1 MKTLKNILKKVVT
14 ESVVGSMS
22 RSVAS
27 IQYDS
32 RKVEQDSVFVA
43 IKGGVFDGHEFII
56 KAIE

>member
-22 RSVAS
+22 RSVSS

-32 RKVEQDSVFVA
+32 RKVEQD
-43 IKGGVFDGHEFII
+43 KN
-56 KAIE
+56 